1 MKATTKQRLA
11 EAYDDAVVR
20 QLDEHAMLVLLCKR
34 APADLP
40 TVLRWLAT
48 GGRRSG
54 PSNVHKRAR
63 AAVHRAATTGAWWT
77 SIRATLGRWRLFWAR
92 IFPFLRRRYDNAVG
106 RTYRR
111 ALKSSTKS
119 LVADL
124 RDGTLA
130 QRAQDDRR
138 AARAKRLEA
147 RAKRASEVRFYS
159 EN

>member
-1 MKATTKQRLA
+1 MKATTRQRLA
-11 EAYDDAVVR
+11 EAYDDAVAQ
-20 QLDEHAMLVLLCKR
+20 QLDERAMLVLLCKR

-48 GGRRSG
+48 GGRRNG

-77 SIRATLGRWRLFWAR
+77 SIRSTLGRGRLFLAR
-92 IFPFLRRRYDNAVG
+92 VFPFLRRRYDDAVG
-106 RTYRR
+106 RAYRR
-111 ALKSSTKS
+111 AFKSSTKR

-124 RDGTLA
+124 RDGTLTK
-130 QRAQDDRR
+130 RAQDDRC

-147 RAKRASEVRFYS
+147 RAKRTSEVRFYS
-159 EN
+159 ED